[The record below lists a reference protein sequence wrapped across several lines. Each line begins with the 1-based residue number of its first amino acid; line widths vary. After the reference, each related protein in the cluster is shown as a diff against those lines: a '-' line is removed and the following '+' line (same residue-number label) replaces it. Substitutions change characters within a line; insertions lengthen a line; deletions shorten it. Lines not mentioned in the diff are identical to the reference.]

1 MPSTVKYHFLINP
14 VSGGGEGKGVFEL
27 LPEIMASMAFA
38 EADWKRELLL
48 PETLETQVAS
58 ALEGTERLIA
68 VGGDGTVSAVFK
80 ALWKSERKNDV
91 KIGLIPLGTG
101 NDLARALGLY
111 KAFVN
116 EGLLALVRKLILAP
130 DRAFDVWEVN
140 GERVM
145 SNYFSAGIDARI
157 AHDFNADRK
166 SGKLRASSVLA
177 NKLHYV
183 KRFFAD
189 RKHKLTSGLLRFE
202 GENGRRY
209 DYRLTGDRTVIVGN
223 IPSFAG
229 GANPFGD
236 SKMDDGF
243 LEVLRVPNLP
253 RFLSAILFARFWRA
267 AGVQK
272 ATEVV
277 IEPTPNEYLQLDGE
291 DLTGKLSLPVR
302 IRFAYQ
308 ARVLYL
314 PE

>member
-1 MPSTVKYHFLINP
+1 MPIKYHFLINP
-14 VSGGGEGKGVFEL
+14 ASGGGEGQGVYEL
-27 LPEIMASMAFA
+27 LPEIMASMAFQ
-38 EADWKRELLL
+38 EADWKRELLTH
-48 PETLETQVAS
+48 ETLESQVAA
-58 ALEGTERLIA
+58 ALTGTERLIA

-80 ALWKSERKNDV
+80 ALWKSDRKGEV

-111 KAFVN
+111 KVFVN
-116 EGLLALVRKLILAP
+116 EGLLALARKLILAP

-145 SNYFSAGIDARI
+145 ANYFSAGIDARI
-157 AHDFNADRK
+157 AHDFNADR
-166 SGKLRASSVLA
+166 SCGKLQSGSVFS

-189 RKHKLTSGLLRFE
+189 RKHRLTCGLLRID
-202 GENGRRY
+202 GSDHHRRN
-209 DYRLTGDRTVIVGN
+209 YRLAGDRTVIVGN

-243 LEVLRVPNLP
+243 LEVLRVPSLP

-272 ATEVV
+272 ASEVV
-277 IEPTPNEYLQLDGE
+277 IEPTPNEFLQLDGE
-291 DLTGKLSLPVR
+291 DLTGKIDLPVR

-314 PE
+314 PD